1 MTRARARGGATDNA
15 ASWWDDDDDDDDDVT
30 AVRDATTR
38 HGTDGEYIYIPTTL
52 HASLEE

>member
-1 MTRARARGGATDNA
+1 MTRARARGRTTDNA
-15 ASWWDDDDDDDDDVT
+15 ASWWDDDDDDVT